1 MLTKNERLQI
11 GWEILEKLVPL
22 APSRGRDPF
31 SGGYQAEE
39 LDYPIGENTTSAP
52 GVFNSLPSIQ
62 GIINQLKPL
71 PPYNALLGVCED
83 GLPFMFDLSDPTP
96 GSLLITGEAGSGKSR
111 LLRGILASA
120 STMNRPDQ
128 VSFNLICQ
136 DFGLFSDVTR
146 TSHCTN
152 RVSTYDRFSSELVI
166 DLAKIA
172 EQRKSG
178 RQRGPIII
186 LAIDDLATLLS
197 YNEFEL
203 FSHLKWLVKY
213 GPESG
218 IWPIATLKAGRLN
231 KYGKRL
237 LDEFGTHLVGMP
249 QPMSFP
255 NNASGRLLGS
265 GSSGQFETYV
275 NGQVVRFWTASAG

>member
-22 APSRGRDPF
+22 APSRDRDPI
-31 SGGYQAEE
+31 SGGYPADE
-39 LDYPIGENTTSAP
+39 LDYPSGASPIHAP
-52 GVFNSLPSIQ
+52 GVFNSLPSIRE
-62 GIINQLKPL
+62 IINQLRPL

-83 GLPFMFDLSDPTP
+83 GLPFLFDLSDPSP

-136 DFGLFSDVTR
+136 DFGLFSDVRR
-146 TSHCTN
+146 TSHCIN
-152 RVSTYDRFSSELVI
+152 SVSTYDRFSSELVI

-213 GPESG
+213 GPDSG
-218 IWPIATLKAGRLN
+218 IWPLATLKAGRLN

-237 LDEFGTHLVGMP
+237 LDEFGTHLVGRP
-249 QPMSFP
+249 QPMALPP
-255 NNASGRLLGS
+255 NAGGRLLGS
-265 GSSGQFETYV
+265 GSTGQFETYV
-275 NGQVVRFWTASAG
+275 NGQVVRFWTANAG